1 MKNIYGLIRRL
12 GANSKYKGYFFTAE
26 AVKISMGYQYKPLRI
41 TKDIYPCL
49 ARKYKSTPTNVEHD
63 IRTLVNVCWEGNRR
77 LLDEIAGYQ
86 LEDKPTNS
94 EFIDMLAYY
103 LREMEETS
111 CLQFFKNYLVLSQK
125 VKNHIIPELFRPFVH
140 GKSPKRGS
148 GGTEKTSIFKLKI

>member
-77 LLDEIAGYQ
+77 LLDEIAGPERNGRNQ
-86 LEDKPTNS
+86 LTTVFQKLSGS
-94 EFIDMLAYY
+94 ES
-103 LREMEETS
+103 ES
-111 CLQFFKNYLVLSQK
+111 
-125 VKNHIIPELFRPFVH
+125 
-140 GKSPKRGS
+140 
-148 GGTEKTSIFKLKI
+148 